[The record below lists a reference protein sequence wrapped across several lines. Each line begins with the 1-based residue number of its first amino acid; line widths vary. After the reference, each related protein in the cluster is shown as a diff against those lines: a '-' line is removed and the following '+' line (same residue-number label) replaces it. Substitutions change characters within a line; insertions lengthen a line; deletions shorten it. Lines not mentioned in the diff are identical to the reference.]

1 MTAPV
6 GPVGP
11 GDALIVV
18 DVQND
23 FCPGG
28 ALAVAAGDQVVA
40 VLNRLMPLFGTV
52 VATQDWH
59 PADHRSFSAQGGQ
72 WPAHCVA
79 GSPGA
84 DLHPQLDRAP
94 IDLTVRKATTAEQ
107 EAYSGFDG
115 TGLAAQLRE
124 RGVRRVFVGG
134 LALDYCVDATA
145 LDAARAGFATYVVR
159 DATRAVFPEHSAA
172 KEAAWREAGIETVTS
187 DEVVTASV
195 SARYSSGAISPG

>member
-1 MTAPV
+1 MTTGTPIQV
-6 GPVGP
+6 GE

-28 ALAVAAGDQVVA
+28 ALAVNEGDQIIET
-40 VLNRLMPLFGTV
+40 LNELMPRFGTV

-59 PADHRSFSAQGGQ
+59 PEDHLSFTRHGGQ
-72 WPAHCVA
+72 WPDHCVA
-79 GSPGA
+79 GTQGA
-84 DLHPQLDRAP
+84 DFHPRLRREE
-94 IDLTVRKATTAEQ
+94 IDLTVRKATRSDQ

-115 TGLAAQLRE
+115 TDLAEQLRA

-145 LDAARAGFATYVVR
+145 LDAARAGFETYVIR
-159 DATRAVFPEHSAA
+159 DATRAVFPEQIAA
-172 KEAAWREAGIETVTS
+172 KEAGWRERGIETVTS
-187 DEVVTASV
+187 DELAVAS
-195 SARYSSGAISPG
+195 R